1 VRHHNSGAV
10 EDIIL
15 PYSAVY
21 LRIHRW
27 KNY

>member
-10 EDIIL
+10 KDIIL

>member
-1 VRHHNSGAV
+1 VRHQNSAAV

-21 LRIHRW
+21 LRIHGW

>member
-1 VRHHNSGAV
+1 VRQQKSGVV

-15 PYSAVY
+15 TYSAVC